1 MEVVAM
7 REPSRTAE
15 RPVREKMP
23 ELVVEKIERVVRM
36 RTGGMIR
43 GLRVEVGEERVT
55 LTGRTDTFFCKQLA
69 TSAALGA
76 LGDRALSNLIEVN

>member
-1 MEVVAM
+1 M

-43 GLRVEVGEERVT
+43 GLRVEVGDGQVT

-69 TSAALGA
+69 TAAALGA